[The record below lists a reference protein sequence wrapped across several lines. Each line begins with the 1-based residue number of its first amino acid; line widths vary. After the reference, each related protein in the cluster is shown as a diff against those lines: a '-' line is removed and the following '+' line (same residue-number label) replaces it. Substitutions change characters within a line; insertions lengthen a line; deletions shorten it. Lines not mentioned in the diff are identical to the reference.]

1 MKKLLIIATLAA
13 VGMGACSKDDGVS
26 APEDLRKY
34 VQVTIPE
41 NAASGETRTS
51 VDGTTTSWVAGYK
64 VAVSLY
70 NGSTTEVCEFT
81 VDRTGATTT
90 FSGSVPVGSYTCAA
104 AHYPFCAATFDAVNK
119 TFTHTWGDAY
129 CSTDLAA
136 YDFMFSTVYETP
148 FCPLR

>member
-51 VDGTTTSWVAGYK
+51 VDGTTTSWVAGDK

-81 VDRTGATTT
+81 ADRTGATTT

-104 AHYPFCAATFDAVNK
+104 AHYPFCAATFDAE
-119 TFTHTWGDAY
+119 TRPSRIRGAMLTARRIWPPTTL
-129 CSTDLAA
+129 CSRPCAK
-136 YDFMFSTVYETP
+136 
-148 FCPLR
+148 LRS